1 MSEPTLQTPTLT
13 EHPGTSDAVRA
24 QILATEHWSLLATRS
39 LTWTET
45 FSRAGMFLTVVSGAV
60 VALAL
65 VGNATAFGPAFRGFA
80 LLLLPVVLLIGL
92 LTYARLSDA
101 NLEEIGLLI
110 GMNRLRHAYLEI
122 APELTPY
129 FVTGLHDDEAGIAQT
144 YGTVFHRYT
153 GYSVIQ
159 ALSGTPELVGLITA
173 VTAGV
178 LGELVTGSV
187 GGSERASVVTGI
199 ICGVALAAALML
211 RTLRRYARARRAY
224 QPRFP
229 S

>member
-1 MSEPTLQTPTLT
+1 MSESTLQTPSLT
-13 EHPGTSDAVRA
+13 ERPGTSDAVRA

-65 VGNATAFGPAFRGFA
+65 VGNATGFGPAFRGFA

-101 NLEEIGLLI
+101 NLEEMGLLI
-110 GMNRLRHAYLEI
+110 GMNRLRHAYLEL
-122 APELTPY
+122 APDLTAY

-153 GYSVIQ
+153 GYSVVQ

-173 VTAGV
+173 VTGGV
-178 LGELVTGSV
+178 LGALVASSLRWPEL
-187 GGSERASVVTGI
+187 ASVTTGI
-199 ICGVALAAALML
+199 ITGLAVAAALLL
-211 RTLRRYARARRAY
+211 RTLRRYAQARRAY
-224 QPRFP
+224 QPKFP